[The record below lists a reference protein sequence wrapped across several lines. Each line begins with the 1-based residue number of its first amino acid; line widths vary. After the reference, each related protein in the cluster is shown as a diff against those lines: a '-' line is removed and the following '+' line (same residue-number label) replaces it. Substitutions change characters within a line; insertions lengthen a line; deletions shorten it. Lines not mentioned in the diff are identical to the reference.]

1 MISVSSS
8 WVPRK
13 GAVATTTQ
21 RGLLFLFTHLRLM
34 HVTQTSEEQS
44 QAGQPESTA
53 PTKKS
58 SRKSILAL
66 AVFALGINSTAAYYT
81 LSPPDVALHDLSKL
95 AELLPHE
102 LLPQWKASD
111 PISDPAVAELKN
123 VQSAQQQHVASLQE
137 NSFLLQ
143 QNTDLLQQGSMTLD
157 SLRKSVVDEHA
168 DVKKIS
174 AQITDEHA
182 DVKKVSAQIS
192 TLISKVD
199 SLQKTL
205 NPEVTSSIPT
215 RHARNRLSRAAQK
228 RMARQSKP
236 VGPISLGGAPLTLPA
251 TTASPQG

>member
-8 WVPRK
+8 WVLRK
-13 GAVATTTQ
+13 GAVA
-21 RGLLFLFTHLRLM
+21 RDDPAVAPFLFTHLRLM
-34 HVTQTSEEQS
+34 HVTQTSENQS
-44 QAGQPESTA
+44 QADQPESTA

-95 AELLPHE
+95 AELIPHE

-111 PISDPAVAELKN
+111 PISNDPAVASLKN
-123 VQSAQQQHVASLQE
+123 IQSAQQQHVASLQE

-143 QNTDLLQQGSMTLD
+143 QNTDLLQQGSMTLA

-199 SLQKTL
+199 TLQRTI

-228 RMARQSKP
+228 RMARQS
-236 VGPISLGGAPLTLPA
+236 
-251 TTASPQG
+251 

>member
-1 MISVSSS
+1 
-8 WVPRK
+8 
-13 GAVATTTQ
+13 
-21 RGLLFLFTHLRLM
+21 M

-53 PTKKS
+53 PAKKS
-58 SRKSILAL
+58 SRKSILAF

-81 LSPPDVALHDLSKL
+81 LSPSDFALPDISKL

-102 LLPQWKASD
+102 LLPHQKASD
-111 PISDPAVAELKN
+111 PVSNDPAVAALKN
-123 VQSAQQQHVASLQE
+123 IQSAQQQHVASLQE

-143 QNTDLLQQGSMTLD
+143 QNTDLLQQGSMTLA
-157 SLRKSVVDEHA
+157 SLRKSVVDEHV

-199 SLQKTL
+199 SLQRTI

-251 TTASPQG
+251 TTSSPQG

>member
-1 MISVSSS
+1 
-8 WVPRK
+8 
-13 GAVATTTQ
+13 
-21 RGLLFLFTHLRLM
+21 M

-44 QAGQPESTA
+44 QAGKPETTA

-58 SRKSILAL
+58 SRKSVLAF

-81 LSPPDVALHDLSKL
+81 LSPSDFALPDLSKL
-95 AELLPHE
+95 AELLPQE
-102 LLPQWKASD
+102 LLPPQKASV
-111 PISDPAVAELKN
+111 PVSDPAVAALRN
-123 VQSAQQQHVASLQE
+123 IQSAQQQHVASLQE

-143 QNTDLLQQGSMTLD
+143 QNSDLLQQGSMTLD
-157 SLRKSVVDEHA
+157 SLRKSVVDERA

-174 AQITDEHA
+174 AQIADEHA

-199 SLQKTL
+199 TLQRTIS
-205 NPEVTSSIPT
+205 PEVTSSIPT

>member
-1 MISVSSS
+1 
-8 WVPRK
+8 
-13 GAVATTTQ
+13 
-21 RGLLFLFTHLRLM
+21 M

-53 PTKKS
+53 PAKKS
-58 SRKSILAL
+58 SRKSVLAF

-81 LSPPDVALHDLSKL
+81 LSPSDFALPDLSKL
-95 AELLPHE
+95 AELLP
-102 LLPQWKASD
+102 LQKAFDSV
-111 PISDPAVAELKN
+111 SNDPAVATLKN
-123 VQSAQQQHVASLQE
+123 IQSAQQQHVASLQE

-143 QNTDLLQQGSMTLD
+143 QNTDLLQQGSMTLA

-174 AQITDEHA
+174 GQIADEHA

-192 TLISKVD
+192 TLIAKVD
-199 SLQKTL
+199 SLQKTIA
-205 NPEVTSSIPT
+205 PEVTASIPT

-251 TTASPQG
+251 TTAGPQG

>member
-1 MISVSSS
+1 
-8 WVPRK
+8 
-13 GAVATTTQ
+13 
-21 RGLLFLFTHLRLM
+21 M

-44 QAGQPESTA
+44 QTKQPESTA
-53 PTKKS
+53 PTKQS
-58 SRKSILAL
+58 SRKSILAF
-66 AVFALGINSTAAYYT
+66 AIFALGINTSAAVYT
-81 LSPPDVALHDLSKL
+81 LAPSDLALPDISKL
-95 AELLPHE
+95 AELLP
-102 LLPQWKASD
+102 LQKAFE
-111 PISDPAVAELKN
+111 PVSDPAVAALKN
-123 VQSAQQQHVASLQE
+123 IQAGQQQHVASLQE

-143 QNTDLLQQGSMTLD
+143 QNTDLLQQGSMTLA
-157 SLRKSVVDEHA
+157 SLRQSVVDEHV

-199 SLQKTL
+199 SLQRTI

-236 VGPISLGGAPLTLPA
+236 PVGPISLGGAPLTLPA
-251 TTASPQG
+251 TTSSPQG

>member
-1 MISVSSS
+1 
-8 WVPRK
+8 
-13 GAVATTTQ
+13 
-21 RGLLFLFTHLRLM
+21 M

-53 PTKKS
+53 PAKKS
-58 SRKSILAL
+58 SRKSVLAF

-81 LSPPDVALHDLSKL
+81 LSPSDFALPDLSKL
-95 AELLPHE
+95 AELLP
-102 LLPQWKASD
+102 LQKASD
-111 PISDPAVAELKN
+111 PVSDPAVAALKN
-123 VQSAQQQHVASLQE
+123 IQSAQQQHVASLQE

-143 QNTDLLQQGSMTLD
+143 QNTDLLQQGSMTLA
-157 SLRKSVVDEHA
+157 SLRQSVVDEHV

-199 SLQKTL
+199 SLQRTI

-236 VGPISLGGAPLTLPA
+236 PVGPISLGGAPLTLPA
-251 TTASPQG
+251 TTSSPQG

>member
-1 MISVSSS
+1 MISDSSS

-44 QAGQPESTA
+44 QAGQPETTA

-58 SRKSILAL
+58 SRKSVLAF
-66 AVFALGINSTAAYYT
+66 AVFALGINTTAAYYT
-81 LSPPDVALHDLSKL
+81 LSPSDFALPDLSKL

-102 LLPQWKASD
+102 LLPQPKASVAE
-111 PISDPAVAELKN
+111 SDPAVAALKN

-143 QNTDLLQQGSMTLD
+143 QNSDLLQQGSMTLD